1 MNHLISIQ
9 TRIGVRGMRL
19 TAKKANSQSNR
30 GLSDGGS
37 MSSTR
42 FAMAMGAVSFLSLS
56 FGLVP
61 GTRHLVQA
69 ACSEVLPSALLARE
83 ESATGVLDPASA
95 AATTDVGGLGQSI
108 FTSLNFETANA
119 SVTESPE
126 PAESK
131 DGEQYVF
138 KPVLPDPATPSPF
151 KETQDSRVK
160 VKIYPYFDKLQRG
173 GKCPIAIEL
182 SIADGWHIN
191 ANPAN
196 SEFAIPTEVK
206 ITSKQKVK
214 MTKIKYPQHELLHVD
229 GQDDPSHV
237 YGGRVII
244 YAMLEISG
252 EETADEAELEVE
264 VKIQACNEKTC
275 EPPETKKLI
284 GKRPLA
290 NPGDEIKRIHES
302 KFPKDDD
309 KAKSQDKQVEEKTSA
324 P

>member
-1 MNHLISIQ
+1 
-9 TRIGVRGMRL
+9 MRL
-19 TAKKANSQSNR
+19 TAKNSDSQSNR

-37 MSSTR
+37 MSSMR
-42 FAMAMGAVSFLSLS
+42 FAMVMGAVSFLGLS
-56 FGLVP
+56 FGLLP
-61 GTRHLVQA
+61 GTWHFVQA
-69 ACSEVLPSALLARE
+69 ASSEVPASALVPRE
-83 ESATGVLDPASA
+83 ESATIVSDPESA
-95 AATTDVGGLGQSI
+95 AATTDLGGLGQAI
-108 FTSLNFETANA
+108 FTSLIFEAA
-119 SVTESPE
+119 SAASNETPE
-126 PAESK
+126 PAESE
-131 DGEQYVF
+131 DGERYAF
-138 KPVLPDPATPSPF
+138 KPVLPDPVTPSPF

-160 VKIYPYFDKLQRG
+160 VKIYPYFDRLQRG

-206 ITSKQKVK
+206 ITSKQKIK

-244 YAMLEISG
+244 YAMLEISA

-309 KAKSQDKQVEEKTSA
+309 KEKIQDKQVEEKT
-324 P
+324 PTP

>member
-1 MNHLISIQ
+1 
-9 TRIGVRGMRL
+9 MRL
-19 TAKKANSQSNR
+19 TAKNSDSQSNR
-30 GLSDGGS
+30 SVSDGGLTSS
-37 MSSTR
+37 MR
-42 FAMAMGAVSFLSLS
+42 FAMAVAALSFFGLS
-56 FGLVP
+56 FGLLP
-61 GTRHLVQA
+61 GTWHFIRAGSSDGRSMPLV
-69 ACSEVLPSALLARE
+69 PPE
-83 ESATGVLDPASA
+83 ESVTRVSDPDAASA
-95 AATTDVGGLGQSI
+95 TKDVEGLGRSI
-108 FTSLNFETANA
+108 FTSAISENA
-119 SVTESPE
+119 SPSANETPQRTESE
-126 PAESK
+126 
-131 DGEQYVF
+131 DGEQYAF
-138 KPVLPDPATPSPF
+138 KPVLPDPVTPSPF
-151 KETQDSRVK
+151 KETQESRVK
-160 VKIYPYFDKLQRG
+160 VKIFPYFDRLQRG

-182 SIADGWHIN
+182 TIADGWHIN

-214 MTKIKYPQHELLHVD
+214 MTKIKYPQHELLQVD

-244 YAMLEISG
+244 YAMLEISA

-275 EPPETKKLI
+275 EPPETKKLM

-309 KAKSQDKQVEEKTSA
+309 KEKSQEKQVEEKS
-324 P
+324 PVP